1 MSPVVKVIQPEGILD
16 GVRGN
21 QMRRDLAEL
30 SLESIDIVLIDLSE
44 ISFMDSSGLSAL
56 VSVQRT
62 IRTGQGKLY
71 LCGIN
76 EQVKMVFELTRM
88 DRVFDTFA
96 NRSEFKK
103 TFNVEI

>member
-1 MSPVVKVIQPEGILD
+1 MSPTVKVIQPEGILD

-21 QMRRDLAEL
+21 QLRRDLADL

-56 VSVQRT
+56 VSAQRT

-88 DRVFDTFA
+88 DRVFDTFP
-96 NRSEFKK
+96 NRSEFQK
-103 TFNVEI
+103 TLNVEI